1 MLVRIG
7 LLIAPGAQFEPG
19 PHINAALTNRSVRF
33 AARWFGVAFIIN
45 TFRFAR

>member
-7 LLIAPGAQFEPG
+7 LLTTPSAKFERG

-33 AARWFGVAFIIN
+33 SALFDVAFIIN
-45 TFRFAR
+45 TFLFAR